1 MANKYNQMVIGNRIK
16 QINQEKDVSEFNYQN
31 WLPKIENRPN
41 NLNSINLVTNQRLI
55 VFDFECIAF
64 NFF

>member
-55 VFDFECIAF
+55 VFDFECIW
-64 NFF
+64 